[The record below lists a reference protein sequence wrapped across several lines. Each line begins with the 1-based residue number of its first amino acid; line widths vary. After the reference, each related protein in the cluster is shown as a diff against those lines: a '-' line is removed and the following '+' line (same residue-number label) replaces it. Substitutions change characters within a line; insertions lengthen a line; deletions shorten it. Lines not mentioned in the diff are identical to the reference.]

1 MQQNGSS
8 SSEAHYDAVLV
19 GAGIMGATLAALLHE
34 LDPSLRLLMLERLEA
49 PALESSAAMNNAGTG
64 HAANCEL
71 NYTPMQADG
80 TVATAKAVSINASF
94 ERSLEFWSSLQQ
106 KGRLDTGGFLRQAA
120 HISAVWTPENIAFLR
135 QRYGQLNQL
144 SAFSAMCWS
153 EDPVELAEWMPLV
166 MEGRDPQQPVAATRI
181 ERGTDVD
188 FGALTQAYLLP
199 LQQSGALELRYGT
212 QVQNLQRLRQPD
224 MTEGDWRVLFKGPSG
239 KKEVRAPFVFLGAGG
254 GALPLLQ
261 RSGIPEADDFAGFP
275 VSGLWLVCSDA
286 SLAERQA
293 AKVYGKAA
301 VGAPPMSVP
310 HLDTRWID
318 GQRSLLFG
326 PFAGFSSK
334 FLKEGSLLDLPGSV
348 RPTNLLPMLQ
358 VGATNV
364 DLVKY
369 LINELRQS
377 PEQRHAALQEF
388 MPTAR
393 SGDWSLSVA
402 GQRVQIIK
410 RSKAGGK
417 LQLGTEVVA
426 AADGSLAA
434 LLGASPGAS
443 TAVTIMLEV
452 LERCF
457 GERLKSASWSERLQQ
472 LLPSYGSDPLQES
485 SVFEAMRTRSNAVLG
500 LTS

>member
-1 MQQNGSS
+1 MQQNGSFP
-8 SSEAHYDAVLV
+8 SEAQYDAVLV

-49 PALESSAAMNNAGTG
+49 PALESSAAVNNAGTG

-80 TVATAKAVSINASF
+80 TVATAKATAINASF
-94 ERSLEFWSSLQQ
+94 ERSLEFWSSMQQ
-106 KGRLDTGGFLRQAA
+106 QGRIDTRQFLRQAA

-135 QRYGQLNQL
+135 QRHGQLQQL
-144 SAFSAMCWS
+144 PAFQSMRWS
-153 EDPVELAEWMPLV
+153 DDRSELAEWMPLV

-188 FGALTQAYLLP
+188 FGALTRAYLLP
-199 LQQSGALELRYGT
+199 LQQSGALDLRYGT
-212 QVQNLQRLRQPD
+212 QLQNLKRLRRDD
-224 MTEGDWRVLFKGPSG
+224 MTEGDWRVILKGPTGSQ
-239 KKEVRAPFVFLGAGG
+239 EVRAPFVFLGAGG

-261 RSGIPEADDFAGFP
+261 RSGIPEAADFAGFP
-275 VSGLWLVCSDA
+275 VSGLWLVCGDA
-286 SLAERQA
+286 ALAERHA

-334 FLKEGSLLDLPGSV
+334 FLKRGSLLDLPASV

-369 LINELRQS
+369 LINQLRQS
-377 PEQRHAALQEF
+377 PDERHAALQEF
-388 MPTAR
+388 MPTAKA
-393 SGDWSLSVA
+393 SDWSLSVA

-410 RSKAGGK
+410 RSPEGGK

-457 GERLKSASWSERLQQ
+457 AERLSSPAWRERLQQ
-472 LLPSYGSDPLQES
+472 LLPSYGSDPAGDASVLQS
-485 SVFEAMRTRSNAVLG
+485 MRARSNAELG
-500 LTS
+500 LTG